1 MQDKV
6 GIVRQENEM
15 QEALAE
21 IATLWERAAQTGVDG
36 NREFN
41 PGWHTALDLRNLL
54 TVAEAVTRAAIERKE
69 SRGAQFR
76 EDYPEKSSEFSKVN
90 TIVWKGDDGRMQI
103 RRAEIAEIRDDLKEV
118 IKQMG

>member
-1 MQDKV
+1 
-6 GIVRQENEM
+6 M
-15 QEALAE
+15 QEALQGVRN
-21 IATLWERAAQTGVDG
+21 LWQRAQNVGVDG

-76 EDYPEKSSEFSKVN
+76 EDYPEKSADFAKVN
-90 TIVWKGDDGRMQI
+90 TVIWKDGSGEMQI
-103 RRAEIAEIRDDLKEV
+103 RREPIPTMRDDLKKV
-118 IKQMG
+118 IEEMG